1 MRIIFAGGGTAG
13 HVNPA
18 IAAANYISRQESSE
32 VRFCGGR
39 GNIEETLAE
48 KAGYPIDTFPLTGLS
63 REKSIGGLAK
73 NACAIRE
80 TLAAISACKKIV
92 REFKPDLVM
101 GTGGYASFPMVYAAA
116 KCGVKTAILE
126 VNATPGIATK
136 LLAKH
141 VDCVMLSYAE
151 TEKLIP
157 RAKKFILTGSP
168 VREEILRCRD
178 KSWEPLFPNKL
189 PTLCCFWGSV
199 GALYMNRKMEEF
211 LVMAARKREFNV
223 LYAAGAKHYEWMRK
237 ETEKLGLDFAHSD
250 NVDLRPYIY
259 DMDRALACAD
269 LFLCRAGG
277 TLAELCAAGRPSV
290 LVPSPFVAENHQ
302 EKNARILEKAGAAVV
317 ITEAE
322 STAEHLYD
330 TVLSLLQDPPRLA
343 RMGENACGKAQPQA
357 LANIYKAIKGL
368 L

>member
-18 IAAANYISRQESSE
+18 IAAADYISRHESCE
-32 VRFCGGR
+32 IRFSGGKD
-39 GNIEETLAE
+39 NIEETLTA
-48 KAGYPIDTFPLTGLS
+48 KAGYSIDTFPLTGLS
-63 REKSIGGLAK
+63 REKSIKGLAK
-73 NACAIRE
+73 NIKAVRE
-80 TLAAISACKKIV
+80 TLAAVSACKKIV
-92 REFKPDLVM
+92 REFKPDVVI
-101 GTGGYASFPMVYAAA
+101 GTGGYASFPMVYAASR
-116 KCGVKTAILE
+116 CGIKTAVLE

-141 VDCVMLSYAE
+141 VDCVMMSYAE
-151 TEKLIP
+151 TQKLIP
-157 RAKKFILTGSP
+157 HAKKFVLTGSP
-168 VREEILRCRD
+168 VREEIVRCRD
-178 KSWEPLFPNKL
+178 QSWTPLFQNGL

-199 GALYMNRKMEEF
+199 GALYMNKKMEDF
-211 LVMAARKREFNV
+211 LIMASQRQEFNV
-223 LYAAGAKHYEWMRK
+223 LYSAGAKHYGWMREELLK
-237 ETEKLGLDFAHSD
+237 RGLDPAACGNIDFRD
-250 NVDLRPYIY
+250 YIY
-259 DMDRALACAD
+259 EMDHVLGAAD

-322 STAEHLYD
+322 STADLMYE
-330 TVLSLLQDPPRLA
+330 TVLSLLRDPKQLS
-343 RMGENACGKAQPQA
+343 RMGENARGKAQPQA
-357 LANIYKAIKGL
+357 LANIYKAIKCL